1 MSEVETLK
9 RNFVLMAAVSF
20 GMMVVAAAFAVA
32 YFAFGVAWAVWG
44 FVGFLAA
51 GFVSQL
57 WFIRGLIRT
66 NKGA

>member
-1 MSEVETLK
+1 MSDVETTK

-20 GMMVVAAAFAVA
+20 GMMLAAAGFAVA
-32 YFAFGVAWAVWG
+32 HFVFGLGWAVWG

-51 GFVSQL
+51 GFVAQL

-66 NKGA
+66 NKEA